1 MCPERGEGEGG
12 GVGGKDGGNFFF
24 VETVAAELHVELV
37 GDGLNIA
44 ADGMVGNDTHRR
56 TGAMAEIEMNLR
68 VLFEIGFPVGAKGE
82 FGDFLQAIFFAE
94 RLLEQE
100 EDREGEALVEL
111 APVTQRIGGT
121 LGAHL
126 PQSLRDVEFV
136 DMVVEVNHGCK
147 NTKKKVIGY
156 RLLVID

>member
-1 MCPERGEGEGG
+1 MCPERGEGDGG

-44 ADGMVGNDTHRR
+44 ADGMVGDDTHRR

-111 APVTQRIGGT
+111 ASVAQRIGGT

>member
-1 MCPERGEGEGG
+1 MCPERGEGDGG

-24 VETVAAELHVELV
+24 VETVAAELHIEFV

-44 ADGMVGNDTHRR
+44 ANRMVGDDAQRR
-56 TGAMAEIEMNLR
+56 TGAMAEIEMNLG
-68 VLFEIGFPVGAKGE
+68 VLFEIGFSVETKGE
-82 FGDFLQAIFFAE
+82 FGDFHQSIFFAE

-100 EDREGEALVEL
+100 EDREGETLVEL

-126 PQSLRDVEFV
+126 P
-136 DMVVEVNHGCK
+136 
-147 NTKKKVIGY
+147 
-156 RLLVID
+156 